1 MSGDG
6 IDQDDMIGFLGL
18 HNGGVRLGTVGNAPA
33 GIRSDQIVV
42 PVAGASGGGVRL
54 RWVNCPFNPF
64 LGTNE
69 QNVCQGK

>member
-1 MSGDG
+1 M
-6 IDQDDMIGFLGL
+6 
-18 HNGGVRLGTVGNAPA
+18 A
-33 GIRSDQIVV
+33 IRADQIVV
-42 PVAGASGGGVRL
+42 PVSGSSGVRL